1 MKRRLGL
8 AVLLTLFLCAPP
20 TRADGA
26 WRQILHFTLSEY
38 GDPAIAR
45 QGYLD
50 ILANETILA
59 PYGYPYA
66 GIMHVE
72 GICDWPVVNLQS
84 SDVNAWVSAVVT
96 DSAIIEQYDPDAEW
110 AAVFP
115 YDDRKSPPDGS
126 WGSGYPVGSCPDVT
140 PDRDRH
146 GFLALFFLPGEE
158 QTLDGSGNLR
168 IGNLWACSEELGC
181 SWYYVY
187 EEP

>member
-1 MKRRLGL
+1 MKSRLGL
-8 AVLLTLFLCAPP
+8 AVLVTLVLCAPP
-20 TRADGA
+20 AWADGA
-26 WRQILHFTLSEY
+26 WRQILHFTLDEY

-50 ILANETILA
+50 IWANEAIQS

-66 GIMHVE
+66 GLMHVD

-96 DSAIIEQYDPDAEW
+96 DYAIIEQYDPDAEW

-115 YDDRKSPPDGS
+115 YDDRRSPPDGS
-126 WGSGYPVGSCPDVT
+126 WGYDSPVGSCPDVT

-146 GFLALFFLPGEE
+146 GFLALFFLPEE
-158 QTLDGSGNLR
+158 DQRIDGSGNRR
-168 IGNLWACSEELGC
+168 IGNLYACSEERGC
-181 SWYYVY
+181 TWYYVHD
-187 EEP
+187 EP